1 MTDDDSTGEFKP
13 FDQCAMFI
21 MTSSFMFHFLFYLL
35 FCPYLCITFA
45 MLLCLVCVFLS
56 ITFVVRNIFSLCTHG
71 TYTFG
76 THVEML
82 GPIPGCVWAIG
93 SGG

>member
-1 MTDDDSTGEFKP
+1 MSTPLGTCWRVKS
-13 FDQCAMFI
+13 FDQCAI
-21 MTSSFMFHFLFYLL
+21 FYRDFFVIYVPFSLS
-35 FCPYLCITFA
+35 FCPYLYITFA